1 MNTQV
6 KKKSHKRK
14 YEGDDNQLLHYS
26 KSQKLVRERNRKAKL
41 RKNPAMS
48 IFEAGRERTKRIVKK
63 EYPNIN
69 LNKPPSS
76 IASLSNYTP
85 RNKKNEDK
93 SNKNDKDHKSTVYKR
108 TTFRL
113 PIREPSAQ
121 NFDMYYYLAPNREPA
136 TVSNI
141 LELYDETKARLF
153 QKKKA
158 LKSGLKPSD
167 KLNITLKDNA
177 LKNKENDTNV
187 PNNKSNILGT
197 SNKVNLP
204 NKENGNHTSKT
215 KKYNKENK
223 GILTKSNINSSNILK
238 SSIKTN
244 KLNKTKDGKSNIV
257 KTEIDDNKENIP
269 PLHHNQYNTTMNL
282 QFIDY
287 PSTGATTVGL
297 TSVTKS
303 SNNEQEEKTIT
314 KLTKVKKEEDQE
326 NVTENKP
333 QSQSQPQQQQQQQQQ
348 RKTKP
353 IIVNTVSDEDL
364 EEFFRV
370 FDDLIPMY
378 RSSTQLQEVI
388 FETSQK
394 EWNEWCYKVEQCEE
408 ETHSWLD
415 ARIMFYSR
423 RIIEYQKD
431 WAEYWNKKRKKEK
444 EMLELTSD
452 LSSDS
457 LCPNTPSST
466 SLLSDP
472 IKLLGS
478 SPLPPLSLTNNTTNA
493 FIPFQTPDDS
503 TSMLTSSEL
512 TPTKANPHSTN
523 ATTATNAFANL
534 FMGTEDLDLSSFS
547 LDSNQD
553 LLSSMTLLYDTPNGQ
568 PNYTN
573 LDYGLDSTSSYDS
586 LDPLSNPTVNNDY
599 CNWLNS
605 NPSSSLSMDDL
616 IFNTTT
622 PSDPNYSL
630 LLNTL
635 QPNTNNTL
643 NAVTSMPTT
652 PPSLDFL
659 NSLNTSTTTI
669 NPELSIFDTNYIPT
683 ATTNDNLIIPTSLMK
698 LPTVSSTTS
707 LIDSFA
713 NLNANSKS
721 DEEEGKREEKEK
733 EEEKGNKIDE
743 NKMKLQKE
751 EGKEESDNK
760 IKIKEREEEINKN
773 ENENEIK
780 NENENEKDNGKENGK
795 EDKNGNENG
804 KDENGKE
811 IKMEK
816 ENNTKDLTLMDS
828 LSKELGLEALFK
840 EGEGNNVEIKEEKN
854 ITTTTTT
861 TTEKINVPIS
871 MTAADET
878 PKMTIKTVTNALI
891 TPIKPKEMNPT
902 IDFFVDN
909 SLINGSKKSNEFATP
924 LYIKP
929 PAVDTYSSIP
939 KSYQEMY
946 NDKMYSL
953 ISTLERCVQ
962 DKEDFWKVMEEFTS
976 SIITQAS
983 PITC

>member
-1 MNTQV
+1 MNNTQV

-14 YEGDDNQLLHYS
+14 YEGDENQHLHYS

-85 RNKKNEDK
+85 RNKKNDDK
-93 SNKNDKDHKSTVYKR
+93 SNKNDKDQHKSTVYKR

-136 TVSNI
+136 TVTNI
-141 LELYDETKARLF
+141 LELYDETKAKLL

-158 LKSGLKPSD
+158 LKTGMALKPSD
-167 KLNITLKDNA
+167 KLNHTNTKENQLKD
-177 LKNKENDTNV
+177 KENNSNFANNKTNV
-187 PNNKSNILGT
+187 LGNAKSNKMPL
-197 SNKVNLP
+197 SSKENLP
-204 NKENGNHTSKT
+204 DHQKKNTKDSK
-215 KKYNKENK
+215 
-223 GILTKSNINSSNILK
+223 GVLTASNMNASNILK
-238 SSIKTN
+238 PSSKGN
-244 KLNKTKDGKSNIV
+244 KIV
-257 KTEIDDNKENIP
+257 KDIKGNVVKVELDDNKENIP
-269 PLHHNQYNTTMNL
+269 PLHHNQYTTSMNL
-282 QFIDY
+282 QFVDY
-287 PSTGATTVGL
+287 PSGNSNVGL
-297 TSVTKS
+297 TAVSKT
-303 SNNEQEEKTIT
+303 NNNQDEKEKT
-314 KLTKVKKEEDQE
+314 KLTKVKKEKEEDQE
-326 NVTENKP
+326 NLVENK
-333 QSQSQPQQQQQQQQQ
+333 Q

-431 WAEYWNKKRKKEK
+431 WAEYWNKKKKKER

-452 LSSDS
+452 LSSDG

-478 SPLPPLSLTNNTTNA
+478 SPLPPISLAGSAVNTY
-493 FIPFQTPDDS
+493 IPFQTPDES
-503 TSMLTSSEL
+503 ASSILTGSEA
-512 TPTKANPHSTN
+512 TPTKTTIGATTN
-523 ATTATNAFANL
+523 AALANI
-534 FMGTEDLDLSSFS
+534 FMGTEDLDLNTFS
-547 LDSNQD
+547 LDSNPD
-553 LLSSMTLLYDTPNGQ
+553 LLTNMSLLYDTSNGTAGY
-568 PNYTN
+568 PN
-573 LDYGLDSTSSYDS
+573 LDYGLDSTSSFDS
-586 LDPLSNPTVNNDY
+586 LDPLSNATVNNDY
-599 CNWLNS
+599 CSWLSS

-616 IFNTTT
+616 MFNPAP

-630 LLNTL
+630 FLNSL
-635 QPNTNNTL
+635 QPTN
-643 NAVTSMPTT
+643 TT
-652 PPSLDFL
+652 PTSVPSVTASLDFL
-659 NSLNTSTTTI
+659 NSL
-669 NPELSIFDTNYIPT
+669 T
-683 ATTNDNLIIPTSLMK
+683 ATTAGINPVLSLFDSNYTTPAASTDNLIIPPSLVK
-698 LPTVSSTTS
+698 LPTVSSTAS
-707 LIDSFA
+707 LIDTFA
-713 NLNANSKS
+713 NLNPNTEEDSKAKGKEEQNES
-721 DEEEGKREEKEK
+721 KETKLKEKGEEEEGKGEENTK
-733 EEEKGNKIDE
+733 
-743 NKMKLQKE
+743 
-751 EGKEESDNK
+751 
-760 IKIKEREEEINKN
+760 
-773 ENENEIK
+773 
-780 NENENEKDNGKENGK
+780 K
-795 EDKNGNENG
+795 EDTT
-804 KDENGKE
+804 
-811 IKMEK
+811 
-816 ENNTKDLTLMDS
+816 NTVDTANTTS
-828 LSKELGLEALFK
+828 
-840 EGEGNNVEIKEEKN
+840 
-854 ITTTTTT
+854 TTTTTT
-861 TTEKINVPIS
+861 ATNALVDPTMTSLLTNSLGLDLLFNEGNESSKPTATTT
-871 MTAADET
+871 TATTTATTDLTTLAPVKASEET
-878 PKMTIKTVTNALI
+878 PKMNLKTVTEALI
-891 TPIKPKEMNPT
+891 TPTKPKDPNST
-902 IDFFVDN
+902 INFFVDN
-909 SLINGSKKSNEFATP
+909 SLLNGNKKASEFATP

-929 PAVDTYSSIP
+929 PTVDTFSSIP

-976 SIITQAS
+976 SIITA
-983 PITC
+983 C